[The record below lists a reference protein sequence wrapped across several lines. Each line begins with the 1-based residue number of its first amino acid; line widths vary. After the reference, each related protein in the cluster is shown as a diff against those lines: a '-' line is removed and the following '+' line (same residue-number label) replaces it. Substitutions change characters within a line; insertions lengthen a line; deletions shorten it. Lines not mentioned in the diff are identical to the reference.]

1 MVHLITL
8 ATIDHQMYVYD
19 FTTEDRAAF
28 EAKKAEIQ
36 QMPDELKGIIVKH
49 VMRIPEKTFAELRQ
63 IDPYFRDAKVVDQFS
78 DLMAVVK
85 DSLVAKAM

>member
-1 MVHLITL
+1 MMHLITL

-19 FTTEDRAAF
+19 FITDDWDEF
-28 EAKKAEIQ
+28 VAKKAEIQ
-36 QMPDELKGIIVKH
+36 QIPEEMKKIIVKH

-78 DLMAVVK
+78 DLVAVVK
-85 DSLVAKAM
+85 ASLVAKAI